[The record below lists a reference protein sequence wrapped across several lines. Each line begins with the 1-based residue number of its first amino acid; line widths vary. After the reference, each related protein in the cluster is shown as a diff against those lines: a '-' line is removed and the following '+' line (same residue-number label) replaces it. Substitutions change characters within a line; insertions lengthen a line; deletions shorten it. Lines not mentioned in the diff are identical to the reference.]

1 MSSMQRGLWTFLLF
15 TLVGPFFAAVGV
27 ALALPVL
34 ISLQLGP
41 FAGENYGPL
50 GLAEPGPADIT
61 RFTAMM
67 ALRSYV
73 WAAIPAAVAGVAFAV
88 VIIRGWYA
96 GWGIAGSIGVFGFM
110 IAALFMHFEHGGILA
125 YIAVFAGFVA
135 IACRAVAVRAGIV
148 VDSSEPDAGG
158 RS

>member
-15 TLVGPFFAAVGV
+15 TLVGPFFAALGV
-27 ALALPVL
+27 ALALPLL

-41 FAGENYGPL
+41 FAGDNHGAL
-50 GLAEPGPADIT
+50 ALAEPGAGDIA
-61 RFTAMM
+61 RFTAML
-67 ALRSYV
+67 ALRGYV
-73 WAAIPAAVAGVAFAV
+73 WSAIPAALAGLAFAT

-110 IAALFMHFEHGGILA
+110 LAAIFMPFEHGGILA

-135 IACRAVAVRAGIV
+135 IACRAVLVRAGIV
-148 VDSSEPDAGG
+148 SEQPSEPAA
-158 RS
+158 